1 MQCYLGKN
9 MDMQKCTF
17 EDAANTLTHI
27 QGDEENKLLKDESQ
41 IHTKKHFLCANTSER
56 RMSDGPWRPHVIR
69 DCNPVM
75 ASLISSS
82 KS

>member
-1 MQCYLGKN
+1 
-9 MDMQKCTF
+9 MDMPKRTF
-17 EDAANTLTHI
+17 EDAANTHTHTHT
-27 QGDEENKLLKDESQ
+27 QVDEENKLLKDESQ
-41 IHTKKHFLCANTSER
+41 THTKKHFLCTNTSER
-56 RMSDGPWRPHVIR
+56 RMPDGPWRPHVIR